1 MANAPDVMPKGS
13 ASMSTNFPSV
23 NGMGAQKPMAYGRD
37 GTSGSGKL
45 GEFKPAGVVAEGR
58 FGGSRDMEGKTRKV
72 SGGKKMTS
80 GR

>member
-1 MANAPDVMPKGS
+1 MKTSPDVFPKGS

-23 NGMGAQKPMAYGRD
+23 NGMGAQKPMTYGRD

-58 FGGSRDMEGKTRKV
+58 FGGSRDMEGKVRKV
-72 SGGKKMTS
+72 SGGKRMT
-80 GR
+80 GRR